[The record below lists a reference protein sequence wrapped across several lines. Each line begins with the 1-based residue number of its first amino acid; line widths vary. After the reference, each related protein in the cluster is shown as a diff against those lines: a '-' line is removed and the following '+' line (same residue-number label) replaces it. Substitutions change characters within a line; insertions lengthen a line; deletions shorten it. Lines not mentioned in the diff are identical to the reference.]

1 MPTVW
6 YVSPWTETNL
16 EGVHLRT
23 METGRTRT
31 ERRERAAKEVR
42 DLLAQLYRSF
52 VLWGSVYGDANH
64 HEEQDEMRERVAR
77 LLGEFSGHYLP
88 RTVWLEEATRKK
100 IEIFLKKSEGLYR
113 ELSAEIEQQ
122 GYARVRARIT
132 KRVSKELGPLRK
144 EAESGLEAEPAGTRP
159 RWRRRLRRIVSG

>member
-1 MPTVW
+1 M
-6 YVSPWTETNL
+6 
-16 EGVHLRT
+16 RT
-23 METGRTRT
+23 MEAGRTRT

-77 LLGEFSGHYLP
+77 LLDEFSGHYLP

-100 IEIFLKKSEGLYR
+100 IEVFLKRSEGLYR
-113 ELSAEIEQQ
+113 DLSAEIEQQ
-122 GYARVRARIT
+122 GYEQVRARLA
-132 KRVSKELGPLRK
+132 KRVSKDLGPLRK
-144 EAESGLEAEPAGTRP
+144 EAESSLEADLAETRP
-159 RWRRRLRRIVSG
+159 RWHRRLRRMVSGG

>member
-1 MPTVW
+1 MRT
-6 YVSPWTETNL
+6 TEA
-16 EGVHLRT
+16 
-23 METGRTRT
+23 GRTRT

-64 HEEQDEMRERVAR
+64 HEEQDDMRERVAR

-100 IEIFLKKSEGLYR
+100 IEVFLKKSESLYR
-113 ELSAEIEQQ
+113 ELSIEIQQQ
-122 GYARVRARIT
+122 GYVPVRARMT

-144 EAESGLEAEPAGTRP
+144 DAESDLEAEVTGSRRP
-159 RWRRRLRRIVSG
+159 RCHRRLREMVTSS

>member
-1 MPTVW
+1 MRT
-6 YVSPWTETNL
+6 TEA
-16 EGVHLRT
+16 
-23 METGRTRT
+23 GRTRT
-31 ERRERAAKEVR
+31 ERSERAAKEVR

-88 RTVWLEEATRKK
+88 RTVWLDEATRKR
-100 IEIFLKKSEGLYR
+100 IEVFFKKSESLYR
-113 ELSAEIEQQ
+113 ELAAEIEQQ

-144 EAESGLEAEPAGTRP
+144 EAESGLEAESAGGTRP
-159 RWRRRLRRIVSG
+159 RWHRRLRWILSGG

>member
-1 MPTVW
+1 VDGDELGGGTLAHDGDRAHP
-6 YVSPWTETNL
+6 N
-16 EGVHLRT
+16 
-23 METGRTRT
+23 

-132 KRVSKELGPLRK
+132 KRVSKELGPLRR

-159 RWRRRLRRIVSG
+159 RWHRRLRGIVSGG

>member
-1 MPTVW
+1 MRT
-6 YVSPWTETNL
+6 TEA
-16 EGVHLRT
+16 
-23 METGRTRT
+23 GRTRT
-31 ERRERAAKEVR
+31 VRRERAATEVR

-64 HEEQDEMRERVAR
+64 HDEQDAMKERVAR

-100 IEIFLKKSEGLYR
+100 IEAFLKKSEGLYR
-113 ELSAEIEQQ
+113 DLSAEMEQH
-122 GYARVRARIT
+122 GYAQVRARIT

-144 EAESGLEAEPAGTRP
+144 EAESSLEAELAGTRP
-159 RWRRRLRRIVSG
+159 RWRRRLRGIVSGG